1 MYNYDSV
8 AAGITTFIGI
18 YLIVMLFACGV
29 SLVLYILQGVGLYEM
44 GKRLN
49 LNNPWL
55 SFVPFANVYALGRI
69 AQRYIKRDGTQSAKF
84 SVILLA
90 LYIAEIVL

>member
-29 SLVLYILQGVGLYEM
+29 SLVLYILQGVGLY
-44 GKRLN
+44 L
-49 LNNPWL
+49 
-55 SFVPFANVYALGRI
+55 
-69 AQRYIKRDGTQSAKF
+69 
-84 SVILLA
+84 
-90 LYIAEIVL
+90 